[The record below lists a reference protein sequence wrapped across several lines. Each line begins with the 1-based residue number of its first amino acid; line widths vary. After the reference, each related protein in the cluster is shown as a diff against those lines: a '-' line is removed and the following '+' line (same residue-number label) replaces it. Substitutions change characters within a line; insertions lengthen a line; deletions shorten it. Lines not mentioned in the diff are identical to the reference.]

1 MKVIAVYSEE
11 SAWDCFV
18 ESAQDAT
25 PYHQLRWRDVITK
38 SFGHSHYP
46 AAIDDEGE
54 WQGVLPLV
62 HMRSRF
68 FGNFLVSVET
78 ETRRCS
84 GGTGQRKAVWKDL
97 CHLSVRRRFRLLYTL
112 PLLIPKKILREL
124 IKLRPLGALG
134 VMVGVSYR

>member
-1 MKVIAVYSEE
+1 MKVVAVNSE
-11 SAWDCFV
+11 AGGWDSFV

-38 SFGHSHYP
+38 SFGHPCHYP
-46 AAIDDEGE
+46 AAIDDKGE

-78 ETRRCS
+78 RNS
-84 GGTGQRKAVWKDL
+84 A
-97 CHLSVRRRFRLLYTL
+97 LLRGNGPAQGRVEGPV
-112 PLLIPKKILREL
+112 PLVCAKTFSAIVHPT
-124 IKLRPLGALG
+124 AAH
-134 VMVGVSYR
+134 S